1 MDMQKIGKFIAAR
14 RNMLGYT
21 QDSFGSILG
30 VTGKAVSK
38 WERGLSCPDAS
49 LLNHIAVELKVSLA
63 QLLDGKADDVALSSN
78 AIQKNDVGTPR
89 THTSHCQVTFC
100 KGTDLGVVSPYLF
113 GNNLE
118 HTRSG
123 MCGGLS
129 AQMLRNRKFV
139 GKPSPMEGV
148 ASEWFVIGEMTY
160 CSFAEPYTHHDAEHY
175 HMHRNVECNS
185 QRVSNYAQE
194 ELSGIGQH
202 GIAVVAGETYEV
214 AVVAQAF
221 VDMDVTVSLTS
232 RGGKKTYAKTSLS
245 LKKGERWERHV
256 ATLTPEDSDGEA
268 DFSITFEQ
276 MGCVTLGCVSLMNIN
291 NFRGMRRDVIEAMKE
306 IGIKLLRWP
315 GGNFAGEYNWFDG
328 LLPVDE
334 RAPFESYMN
343 LETQPHTL
351 GYDFHEINT
360 DDFIA
365 LCREI
370 GAEPYLTINLA
381 WNTPA
386 ENAAW
391 VEYCNG
397 DETTEY
403 GRLRA
408 ERGNPKPYNVML
420 WSLGNEFGYG
430 HMEGDNS
437 PYGYARLAKENGK
450 KMLEVC
456 PHLTFCSSGPYPNK
470 EWADHSARY
479 LSDISSLV
487 SCHAYNKEP
496 QYADMTKLRS
506 EYERCMGAVDRAR
519 NMMKDIRGM
528 VEDHVKISFD
538 EWNVWYAW
546 FRPSCTIDGIFTARM
561 MHMIIKEAQPCG
573 IALACQFEAVN
584 ESAIKVKP
592 TEVTLTATGQAL
604 AFVKD
609 HVNGNLRFATDDVIA
624 TEKEGVV
631 TVTAVN
637 DAYDKPMKVSVPN
650 EGNLL
655 YAKHYVPTSL
665 LPHSYFS
672 VNELSVSEN
681 GDYYEFE
688 LSPHSMA
695 ILQY

>member
-1 MDMQKIGKFIAAR
+1 M
-14 RNMLGYT
+14 
-21 QDSFGSILG
+21 
-30 VTGKAVSK
+30 
-38 WERGLSCPDAS
+38 
-49 LLNHIAVELKVSLA
+49 
-63 QLLDGKADDVALSSN
+63 
-78 AIQKNDVGTPR
+78 
-89 THTSHCQVTFC
+89 
-100 KGTDLGVVSPYLF
+100 
-113 GNNLE
+113 
-118 HTRSG
+118 
-123 MCGGLS
+123 
-129 AQMLRNRKFV
+129 
-139 GKPSPMEGV
+139 
-148 ASEWFVIGEMTY
+148 
-160 CSFAEPYTHHDAEHY
+160 
-175 HMHRNVECNS
+175 
-185 QRVSNYAQE
+185 
-194 ELSGIGQH
+194 
-202 GIAVVAGETYEV
+202 AGETYEV

-221 VDMDVTVSLTS
+221 VDMDIMVSLTS

-245 LKKGERWERHV
+245 LKKGESWERHV

-506 EYERCMGAVDRAR
+506 EYERCMSAVDRAR
-519 NMMKDIRGM
+519 NMMRDIRGM

-546 FRPSCTIDGIFTARM
+546 FRPSCAIDGIFTARM

-637 DAYDKPMKVSVPN
+637 DSYDKPMKVSVPN
-650 EGNLL
+650 EGKLL